1 MRISILLLIAGMAAV
16 TFLPRFIPL
25 ALFTRW
31 SLPEGTKR
39 ALHFMPTAIMAAIV
53 FPILFSSPEGNISF
67 EPRLIL
73 SAIPVFLFAI
83 RAKNLWGSV
92 VLGMLVYWALG
103 FAFR

>member
-73 SAIPVFLFAI
+73 AAIPVFLVALKT
-83 RAKNLWGSV
+83 KNLWVSV
-92 VLGMLVYWALG
+92 VLGMLLYWISGLI
-103 FAFR
+103 FR

>member
-1 MRISILLLIAGMAAV
+1 MRISILLLIAGMTAV

-31 SLPEGTKR
+31 SLPEGVKR

-53 FPILFSSPEGNISF
+53 FPIFFSSPEGKISF

-73 SAIPVFLFAI
+73 AAIPVFIFSV
-83 RAKNLWGSV
+83 RAKNLWGAV
-92 VLGMLVYWALG
+92 VLGMIVYWALG